1 VLSEYEFKN
10 KKKVKNESHDKNDMQ
25 AWIAEV
31 LMKGLCWVL
40 KWNEEKVLL
49 YELRNNFILYDGI
62 MWMK

>member
-1 VLSEYEFKN
+1 MSLRTKE
-10 KKKVKNESHDKNDMQ
+10 VKNEPHDKNDMQ

-31 LMKGLCWVL
+31 LMKGLFWVL

>member
-1 VLSEYEFKN
+1 MSLRTKE
-10 KKKVKNESHDKNDMQ
+10 VKNEPHDKNDIQ

-40 KWNEEKVLL
+40 KWNKEKVLL